1 MNDLSGKV
9 QTTMADLQQSIL
21 SQDNDLT
28 KIRGQRKLERQIKPD
43 DSEMVK
49 AMKTV
54 NKYNETRGLDSP
66 SLEDKFKQDLSV

>member
-1 MNDLSGKV
+1 
-9 QTTMADLQQSIL
+9 MADLQQSIL

-54 NKYNETRGLDSP
+54 NKYNETRGLDSA